1 VCVNGGV
8 RGRVV
13 VHMLHRGGCS
23 HPASLVVF
31 TFSYKGEKRM
41 LGKAAH

>member
-1 VCVNGGV
+1 LWYTCCIGGW
-8 RGRVV
+8 
-13 VHMLHRGGCS
+13 CS

-41 LGKAAH
+41 LGKAVH